1 MIVYIGISDGLI
13 KKKYKL
19 DCFLVPL
26 RKQVFL
32 LKLILRRASCRG
44 AFRVLKGMN
53 VHDKR
58 TVPFECLL
66 PNFVFHYIND
76 WYYELI

>member
-1 MIVYIGISDGLI
+1 MIVYIGFSNGLI

-19 DCFLVPL
+19 DCFFVPL

-32 LKLILRRASCRG
+32 LKLNLQRGSCRG

-53 VHDKR
+53 VHDIR

-76 WYYELI
+76 RYSELI